1 MQDAVTH
8 IICNEL
14 ALSKIHQLIRKK
26 HPPVVVRCDWVMASI
41 AARRQVYINNMGF
54 TNLFMGD
61 VLPGPC
67 YLVYSTFNVFFPV

>member
-1 MQDAVTH
+1 
-8 IICNEL
+8 
-14 ALSKIHQLIRKK
+14 
-26 HPPVVVRCDWVMASI
+26 MASI

-67 YLVYSTFNVFFPV
+67 CLVYSTFNVFFPV